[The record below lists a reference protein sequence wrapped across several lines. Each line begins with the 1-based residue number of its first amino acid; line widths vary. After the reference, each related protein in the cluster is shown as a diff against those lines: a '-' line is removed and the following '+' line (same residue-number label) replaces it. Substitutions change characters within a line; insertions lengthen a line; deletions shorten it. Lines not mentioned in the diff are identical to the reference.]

1 MGLWLLALL
10 ARDAVV
16 NRRIMIGVLRSS
28 SSSSCCPR
36 VLCVSR
42 SHRRLPGTRAAAAG
56 RRVSRPRN
64 PAARRRRAAP
74 QPYYARGFPVGF
86 KAQAPDSKRELH
98 FLYNHI
104 RIIVSYNED
113 HHPDPTQRKFEGTRI
128 VGFRVEARARERR
141 AWHAV
146 ASLRLRSR
154 RRVIAVA
161 VAVAVTVASSRSRR
175 RTSRPSVSFVSSRG
189 FPSSRVGV
197 LISLS
202 LSSSVSA
209 RRRRARRGPWS
220 VGDAWQPFSIR
231 HTYDTTNKFEPLETT
246 LNTCN
251 EMTAAV
257 NDPANY
263 QVCARRRAPQ
273 ISLSLVLHRASLRR
287 GQAARGGAGHAGR
300 SGDGTAAAV

>member
-1 MGLWLLALL
+1 MLRAVGIGLWLLALL

-16 NRRIMIGVLRSS
+16 NRRIMIGALRS
-28 SSSSCCPR
+28 SSSSCCPL
-36 VLCVSR
+36 VWCVSR
-42 SHRRLPGTRAAAAG
+42 SHRRLPGTRTAAAG
-56 RRVSRPRN
+56 RRVSRSRN

-161 VAVAVTVASSRSRR
+161 VAVAVASSRSCRRVVARLVHRFRLFRRAGSRR
-175 RTSRPSVSFVSSRG
+175 RD
-189 FPSSRVGV
+189 
-197 LISLS
+197 
-202 LSSSVSA
+202 SA
-209 RRRRARRGPWS
+209 
-220 VGDAWQPFSIR
+220 
-231 HTYDTTNKFEPLETT
+231 
-246 LNTCN
+246 C
-251 EMTAAV
+251 
-257 NDPANY
+257 
-263 QVCARRRAPQ
+263 
-273 ISLSLVLHRASLRR
+273 
-287 GQAARGGAGHAGR
+287 
-300 SGDGTAAAV
+300 